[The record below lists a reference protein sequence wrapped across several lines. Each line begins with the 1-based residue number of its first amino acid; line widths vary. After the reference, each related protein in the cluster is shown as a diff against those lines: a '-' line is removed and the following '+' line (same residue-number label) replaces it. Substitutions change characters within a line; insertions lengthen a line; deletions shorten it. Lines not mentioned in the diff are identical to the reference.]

1 MDLAA
6 NVSNNLVEQRNQLD
20 HAQLDVYQAQEDTE
34 EAGSHLRRLGIK
46 ALTSRVCLIFVILV
60 LIVAIALVSY
70 YRWWPKSQKD
80 YLGLQNRS
88 NSSSST

>member
-1 MDLAA
+1 M
-6 NVSNNLVEQRNQLD
+6 EQRNQLD
-20 HAQLDVYQAQEDTE
+20 HVQLDVYQAQEDTE
-34 EAGSHLRRLGIK
+34 EAGSHLRRLGLK
-46 ALTSRVCLIFVILV
+46 ALTSRICLIFVILV

-88 NSSSST
+88 NSTSA